1 MDLHSWMRR
10 LVALHLECFGFE
22 SRDSNF
28 LLFVIFNYN
37 FYLKSLFC
45 LPILKCKGMCFFLVF
60 IFIILLSNII
70 VLLFSFH

>member
-1 MDLHSWMRR
+1 M
-10 LVALHLECFGFE
+10 VALHVESFGFE

-37 FYLKSLFC
+37 FYLKII
-45 LPILKCKGMCFFLVF
+45 ILLTNIKMQGNVVFLLF
-60 IFIILLSNII
+60 IFLILLSNII

>member
-1 MDLHSWMRR
+1 M
-10 LVALHLECFGFE
+10 VALHIESFGFE

-37 FYLKSLFC
+37 FYLKII
-45 LPILKCKGMCFFLVF
+45 ILLTNIKMQGNVVFLVF
-60 IFIILLSNII
+60 IFLILLSNII